1 MGLPAWVNT
10 PGAADRWCIPSFKL
24 GPLHLTMRHSGW
36 RFPPERREVLK
47 AEDRNDWIPPVPILR
62 AAGLEAGQVVVD
74 VGAGTGFW
82 TAPSAR
88 LVGPSGT
95 VFAVDVE
102 PLMLDEISSLVAE
115 QDLSNVRIVQSD
127 DASIPLDNGVA
138 DLAVLGFVLHEPPDV
153 DAFLAEI
160 VRLLKPDG
168 RVLVIEWQDHPTEAG
183 PPLEYRVSAEE
194 ARALLGAAGLAV
206 ERLESPTND
215 VYILLATE
223 FHPGDPQMTMPTA

>member
-1 MGLPAWVNT
+1 
-10 PGAADRWCIPSFKL
+10 
-24 GPLHLTMRHSGW
+24 MRQSGW
-36 RFPPERREVLK
+36 RFPPERRDVLK
-47 AEDRNDWIPPVPILR
+47 AEDRNEWIPPLPVLQ
-62 AAGLEAGQVVVD
+62 AAGVTAGEVVID

-82 TAPSAR
+82 TAPLAR

-102 PLMLDEISSLVAE
+102 PLMLDEVRTLVAE
-115 QDLSNVRIVQSD
+115 HGLTNVEIVQSD
-127 DASIPLDNGVA
+127 EASIPLDDGVA
-138 DLAVLGFVLHEPPDV
+138 DLAVLGFVLHEPPEV

-194 ARALLGAAGLAV
+194 AQALLGAAGLAV
-206 ERLESPTND
+206 QRIESPTDD
-215 VYILLATE
+215 VYILLAYE
-223 FHPGDPQMTMPTA
+223 FHPGDRQMTMPTA